1 MAERAQLLT
10 QKLELLK
17 KMAEE
22 TERMGILLQ
31 NNDLDALAVCIEQKS
46 GYIERVNDIDRQ
58 LEGFAAQVGEE
69 PLRAEIARTLQAL
82 MEADRRNTALAE
94 HIRTGFTTQ
103 IRGVNR
109 ERSLMAYGTTPAG
122 SKFVDREG

>member
-1 MAERAQLLT
+1 MAGRAQLLT

-22 TERMGILLQ
+22 TERMGNLLQ

-58 LEGFAAQVGEE
+58 LEGLAAQAGEE
-69 PLRAEIARTLQAL
+69 SLRAEIARTLQAL

-94 HIRTGFTTQ
+94 QARTGFTTQ

-109 ERSLMAYGTTPAG
+109 ERSLRAYGSTPTA